1 MARRVIARW
10 RDRGTSVL
18 ERFLLQGPLA
28 RLAFIAFLLLL
39 LSLGAGLLAWS
50 VAGPFDS
57 PWSAIWWAFL
67 RLSDPG
73 YLGDDV
79 GGPRRAIG
87 TALIVLG
94 YVLFLGALVA
104 IMTQWLNATISR
116 LQLGL
121 TPIARN
127 GHVVILGW
135 SSLTPIIVRELLWS
149 EERVQRFLLLRGTRR
164 LHVAILAEEVTP
176 AHRQELRDRLG
187 DEWDENLFT
196 FRSGS
201 PLRQDHLRRVDV
213 LHAGAVILPAPV
225 LRDGATLSSDGHVL
239 KALLAVGAAGRAEGI
254 RPPPMVAEIQDARKA
269 PLARRVYAGPL
280 ELLANDLM
288 ISRLVAQV
296 VRHPGLS
303 SVYRELLSEEQGN
316 EVRVREA
323 AGIAG
328 LSFAE
333 ARERFPSAVLLG
345 VVRQR
350 AGHDVPHLNPPDAF
364 VLEPG
369 DRCIVLCGS
378 EGDSVPRG
386 APPPGEPAVPPLPP
400 PPPPA
405 GPGKER
411 RLLLL
416 GWNRKIPALVREFDS
431 YEGETVAADILA
443 RIDVEAQH
451 RHLRAEDAL
460 PRRLRLRHFE
470 GEKTSL
476 ADVGRL
482 DLAAYDTVVILASD
496 WLESHEEADARTLL
510 AYFVVREL
518 LPRDADGPR
527 IVVELLDEENAALV
541 SPRPGDELIE
551 SPLMT
556 SYGLTQVTLR
566 RELRVVFD
574 ELFGPRGPEIVFR
587 PLGAC
592 GLVPGPIGFAAL
604 SRALAARGDLAIGIR
619 RAAPDGGSTIELNP
633 ARTTPIELG
642 PDDAV
647 VVLAR

>member
-1 MARRVIARW
+1 VARRVIGRW
-10 RDRGTSVL
+10 RDRATSAL

-28 RLAFIAFLLLL
+28 RLAFIACVLLLL
-39 LSLGAGLLAWS
+39 TFGAGLLAWE

-79 GGPRRAIG
+79 GGPRRVIG

-104 IMTQWLNATISR
+104 IMTQWLNATIAR

-135 SSLTPIIVRELLWS
+135 SNLTPIIVRELLWS
-149 EERVQRFLLLRGTRR
+149 EERVERFLLLRGARR
-164 LHVAILAEEVTP
+164 LHVGILADEVTP
-176 AHRQELRDRLG
+176 EHRQELRDRLG
-187 DEWDENLFT
+187 EDWDERLFT
-196 FRSGS
+196 LRSGT

-213 LHAGAVILPAPV
+213 LHAGAVILPAPPV
-225 LRDGATLSSDGHVL
+225 RDGATLSADGYVL
-239 KALLAVGAAGRAEGI
+239 KALMAVDAVARAEGLA
-254 RPPPMVAEIQDARKA
+254 PPPMVAEIQDARKA
-269 PLARRVYAGPL
+269 PLARRVYGGPL

-303 SVYRELLSEEQGN
+303 AVYRELLSEEQGN

-323 AGIAG
+323 AGLEG
-328 LSFAE
+328 LTFAE
-333 ARERFPSAVLLG
+333 ARERFPFAVLLG

-350 AGHDVPHLNPPDAF
+350 AGHDVPHLSPADDFRLAA
-364 VLEPG
+364 G
-369 DRCIVLCGS
+369 DRCIVLCGN
-378 EGDSVPRG
+378 ERDAVPRDS
-386 APPPGEPAVPPLPP
+386 APAPAVPLAALAAA
-400 PPPPA
+400 PA
-405 GPGKER
+405 PARPAER

-416 GWNRKIPALVREFDS
+416 GWNRKIPALVRELDS
-431 YEGETVAADILA
+431 YAAESVALDIVA
-443 RIDVEAQH
+443 RIDAEAQH

-460 PRRLRLRHFE
+460 PKRIHLRHFE

-482 DLAAYDTVVILASD
+482 DLAGYDTVVILASD
-496 WLESHEEADARTLL
+496 WLESPEEADARTLL

-518 LPRDADGPR
+518 LPREGGGPR
-527 IVVELLDEENAALV
+527 VVLEVVEEENAALV
-541 SPRPGDELIE
+541 PLRPGDELLE

-574 ELFGPRGPEIVFR
+574 ELFGPRGPEIAFR
-587 PLGAC
+587 PLAAC
-592 GLVPGPIGFAAL
+592 GLAPGRFDFAAL

-619 RAAPDGGSTIELNP
+619 RAGPGGGSTIELNP
-633 ARTTPIELG
+633 ERTAPLELG
-642 PDDAV
+642 PEDAL

>member
-1 MARRVIARW
+1 MARRVIGRW
-10 RDRGTSVL
+10 RDRATSAL

-28 RLAFIAFLLLL
+28 RLAFIACLLLL
-39 LSLGAGLLAWS
+39 LSLGAGLLAWE

-79 GGPRRAIG
+79 GAPRRVIG
-87 TALIVLG
+87 TALIVFG

-104 IMTQWLNATISR
+104 IMTQWLNATIAR

-135 SSLTPIIVRELLWS
+135 SSLTAIIVRELLWS
-149 EERVQRFLLLRGTRR
+149 EERVERFLLLGGARR
-164 LHVAILAEEVTP
+164 LHVAILADEVTP

-187 DEWDENLFT
+187 EDWDERLFT
-196 FRSGS
+196 FRSGT
-201 PLRQDHLRRVDV
+201 PLRQDHLRRVDI
-213 LHAGAVILPAPV
+213 LHAGAVILPAPPV
-225 LRDGATLSSDGHVL
+225 RDGTTLSADGHVL
-239 KALLAVGAAGRAEGI
+239 KALLAVDAAARAE
-254 RPPPMVAEIQDARKA
+254 RMAPPPMVAEIQDARKA
-269 PLARRVYAGPL
+269 PLARRVYGGPL

-303 SVYRELLSEEQGN
+303 AVYRELLSEEQGN

-323 AGIAG
+323 VGLEGLTFAG
-328 LSFAE
+328 

-350 AGHDVPHLNPPDAF
+350 AGHDVPHLNPPDDFA
-364 VLEPG
+364 LAAG
-369 DRCIVLCGS
+369 DRCVVLSGT
-378 EGDSVPRG
+378 ERDSLPSDA
-386 APPPGEPAVPPLPP
+386 APSDPAPPLPAAPVAPAAP
-400 PPPPA
+400 PS
-405 GPGKER
+405 ER

-431 YEGETVAADILA
+431 YQAEPVALDILA
-443 RIDVEAQH
+443 RIDAEAQH

-460 PRRLRLRHFE
+460 PKRIRLRHIE

-482 DLAAYDTVVILASD
+482 DLAGYDTVVILASD
-496 WLESHEEADARTLL
+496 WLESPEEADARTLL

-518 LPRDADGPR
+518 LPREGGGPR
-527 IVVELLDEENAALV
+527 VVIEVLEEENAALV
-541 SPRPGDELIE
+541 PLRPGDELLE

-587 PLGAC
+587 PLAAC
-592 GLVPGPIGFAAL
+592 GLAPGRYGFAAV

-619 RAAPDGGSTIELNP
+619 RAEPAGGFAIELNP
-633 ARTTPIELG
+633 GRTVPLELG
-642 PDDAV
+642 PADAV